1 MLLVMKITL
10 VTAEHRAAGAAFR
23 GGGVSLGPCM
33 KTGRQGVVEVRG
45 CSRLPCTRE
54 RRNGDLMKW
63 RLGRCSP
70 GDGVANCFLS
80 RPLLV
85 GASGEER
92 EGFGSF

>member
-1 MLLVMKITL
+1 MKITL

-54 RRNGDLMKW
+54 RSLDEMETGKVFTRGW
-63 RLGRCSP
+63 CG
-70 GDGVANCFLS
+70 
-80 RPLLV
+80 
-85 GASGEER
+85 
-92 EGFGSF
+92 